1 MLAGGELALA
11 LAIVALGAAALGSV
25 GFGLGLV
32 TSPVLLQLLAVKDTV
47 VIINFLIA
55 AVLLLALLQTWRHLR
70 PRASAGLII
79 GGVAAAPLGALAL
92 EWADL
97 SALKILIGAVI
108 VLLGLASLREVRLP
122 LASHAATGP
131 VFGFVTSFLVT
142 ASGIG
147 GPLAGVYALAQRWP
161 PPEIRATLSVFFLTS
176 SLTAIG
182 LYGGAGLIT
191 RTTLANVGLLL
202 PAVAVGFGLAA
213 LLVSRLNQRAFRYA
227 MTAMVLLGGGTLL
240 ARELAG
246 WW

>member
-11 LAIVALGAAALGSV
+11 LAIVVVGAAALGSV

-32 TSPVLLQLLAVKDTV
+32 TSPVLLQLLDVKDTV
-47 VIINFLIA
+47 IIVNFLIA
-55 AVLLLALLQTWRHLR
+55 AVLLLVLLQTWRHLR

-79 GGVAAAPLGALAL
+79 GGWAAAPLGALAL
-92 EWADL
+92 NWADP

-108 VLLGLASLREVRLP
+108 VLLGLVSLREVRLP
-122 LASHAATGP
+122 LAAHPATGP
-131 VFGFVTSFLVT
+131 VFGFVTSLLVT

-161 PPEIRATLSVFFLTS
+161 PPQIRATLAVFFLTS

-182 LYGGAGLIT
+182 LYGGGGLIT

-202 PAVAVGFGLAA
+202 PAVLLGFGLAV
-213 LLVSRLNQRAFRYA
+213 LLVRRLNQRAFRYA
-227 MTAMVLLGGGTLL
+227 MAAMVLLGGSTLL